1 MRKRR
6 CEVMPALRL
15 GVLRSILPTVFS
27 LVLAELRLMLDS
39 RNLLLRDLVLRS
51 SNSESTQHVFGTG
64 WENTA
69 KLMCESRSGHNWAK
83 QAGIE

>member
-1 MRKRR
+1 
-6 CEVMPALRL
+6 
-15 GVLRSILPTVFS
+15 
-27 LVLAELRLMLDS
+27 MLDS